1 MTFQPYPT
9 RSGFV
14 SLGVAIIFGTAAVF
28 LLSLLLQPND
38 LSIYFR
44 LFVGLLLT
52 LAITIIALY
61 WTTIAA
67 RLRYDLNRNGLA
79 IQWGLSRHRIPFDNI
94 QAVIPG
100 QSLTTSPQFWGL
112 NIIGL
117 RLGWGRL
124 DEYGLARFHA
134 TAPLAKSL
142 LVVTSDRT
150 YVISPRHPDRF
161 LQAWQNRQSLGPTQ
175 QWSAGV
181 QRSWPLNTP
190 FLADPLAWVL
200 LGSAGLL
207 WLALLGY
214 LAFIFSDLPAS
225 LPVHFN
231 ALGHADRIA
240 NKSTLFILPAVGAIV
255 LIANALLGELIYRR
269 EKVAAY
275 LLWGSTIVMQVCLWI
290 AVLTIIG

>member
-14 SLGVAIIFGTAAVF
+14 LLGVAIIFGATAAF

-38 LSIYFR
+38 LSISFR
-44 LFVGLLLT
+44 LFAGLLLT
-52 LAITIIALY
+52 LAITMIALY

-67 RLRYDLNRNGLA
+67 RLRYHLNRNGLA
-79 IQWGLSRHRIPFDNI
+79 IQWGLTQHRIPFENI
-94 QAVIPG
+94 QTVIPG
-100 QSLTTSPQFWGL
+100 KDLSTLAQFWGL
-112 NIIGL
+112 NLIGL

-124 DEYGLARFHA
+124 AEYGLAKFHTTTSVA
-134 TAPLAKSL
+134 NSL
-142 LVVTSDRT
+142 LVVTPNRT

-161 LQAWQNRQSLGPTQ
+161 LQAWQDRQSLGPTQ
-175 QWSAGV
+175 EWSTRV

-190 FLADPLAWVL
+190 FLADPLAWSL
-200 LGSAGLL
+200 LGLAGLF
-207 WLALLGY
+207 WLALAGY
-214 LAFIFSDLPAS
+214 LAAVYAELPAA

-240 NKSTLFILPAVGAIV
+240 DKSTLLILPAVGVVV
-255 LIANALLGELIYRR
+255 LIINALLGELIYRR